1 MQAGLLRI
9 MFRSLFESPHKRARR
24 LAARQGWAV
33 MEKSETAISQDG
45 FVSNA
50 AEVIARDGLGGF
62 IAFYERAF
70 DSKETIG
77 DHARCYA
84 LAEPVATLAWD
95 DPEIP
100 LARAKLKLKLYEQT
114 YAETGQSAAAGA
126 LYAKALLE
134 IAYLHRGANW
144 LHALSGTGGEYLAQ
158 HAELARDVFADT
170 AVRAADCPL
179 WYRARFQCGPSE
191 GCEADELQQR
201 FEDALRFDAAEQG
214 LYIDRAMQLLPRWYG
229 SFAELEAFARRAN
242 ADAPSELGGSL
253 YARIYCAIARAEHLP
268 DTSADWSCLKDSL
281 EAWYEATR
289 SQHMLNAY
297 AAIADLFG
305 DEDTLARLLETRITS
320 FYPQA
325 WFSAEQA
332 ADVFSRLTLRK

>member
-1 MQAGLLRI
+1 

-24 LAARQGWAV
+24 LAARQGWAI
-33 MEKSETAISQDG
+33 MERSETAISQDG
-45 FVSNA
+45 YVSNV
-50 AEVIARDGLGGF
+50 AEVIARDGISGF
-62 IAFYERAF
+62 IAHYDDAF
-70 DSKETIG
+70 NSKQTIG
-77 DHARCYA
+77 DNARCYA

-100 LARAKLKLKLYEQT
+100 LARAKLKLKLYEQA
-114 YAETGQSAAAGA
+114 YMETGQSAAAGA

-144 LHALSGTGGEYLAQ
+144 LQALSSTGGEYLAQ
-158 HAELARDVFADT
+158 YAELARDVFADT
-170 AVRAADCPL
+170 APRAADCPL
-179 WYRARFQCGPSE
+179 WHRARFQCGPSD

-201 FEDALRFDAAEQG
+201 FESALSFDAAEQG

-229 SFAELEAFARRAN
+229 SFAELETFARRVN
-242 ADAPSELGGSL
+242 AETQSHLGGTL
-253 YARIYCAIARAEHLP
+253 YARIYCTIARAEHLP
-268 DTSADWSCLKDSL
+268 DTDVDWVCLKDSL
-281 EAWYEATR
+281 DAWFEASS
-289 SQHMLNAY
+289 SQHMLNEY
-297 AAIADLFG
+297 AALADLFR